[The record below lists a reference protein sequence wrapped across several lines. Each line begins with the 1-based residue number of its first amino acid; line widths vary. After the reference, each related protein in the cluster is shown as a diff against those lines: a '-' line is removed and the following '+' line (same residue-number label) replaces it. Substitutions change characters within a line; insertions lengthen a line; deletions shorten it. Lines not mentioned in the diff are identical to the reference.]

1 MNSLWQKIII
11 RTILKKPK
19 KKNVGDDDYSAYALA
34 KGYREFEILAKRHI
48 KDFFLITMGIFSASF
63 GFKGFLL
70 TNHFIDGG
78 ATGISLLVSALTSIP
93 LSILI
98 IGVNIPFIILGY
110 RIMGR
115 AFAIKTALA
124 ITGLAVCLATVS
136 FPDVTTDNLLV
147 AVFGGFF
154 LGAGIGLAVRGGA
167 VIDGTEVLAIYLSRK
182 FGTTIGDIIVVINV
196 IIFGAAAYFLGIEIA
211 LYSMITYLAASKT
224 LDFIVEGID
233 EYIGVTI
240 VSSRSDKMRQ
250 MIIDKMGR
258 GVTVYSGKGGYGK
271 RGETKEVDIIY
282 TVITRLELNRLN
294 TEIEKIEPTAFVVMN
309 SIKDTKGG
317 MTMKSKIFLSIAIIL
332 IAAACKKETPTQTP
346 EKTVPIAEEVLPETP
361 KTECYEVNKNGNVI
375 SMQMNYNQD
384 NVSGSL
390 TYAIREKDA
399 NTGTFTGQIKDSIL
413 IADYTFQSEG
423 MKSTRQIAYKLKG
436 DQIVEGYGDMNEDG
450 TKFKDVNKLD
460 FDSKMPLYKVDCA
473 K

>member
-1 MNSLWQKIII
+1 MNSFWQKIII

-19 KKNVGDDDYSAYALA
+19 KKSTNSTNYSNYALA
-34 KGYREFEILAKRHI
+34 KGYREFVILAKRYV
-48 KDFFLITMGIFSASF
+48 KDFFLITLGIFSASF

-78 ATGISLLVSALTSIP
+78 ATGISLLVSALTDIP
-93 LSILI
+93 LYFLI

-110 RIMGR
+110 RIMGQ

-124 ITGLAVCLATVS
+124 ITGLSVCLATVS

-154 LGAGIGLAVRGGA
+154 LGAGIGLSVRGGA

-196 IIFGAAAYFLGIEIA
+196 VIFGAAAYFLGIEVA

-240 VSSRSDKMRQ
+240 ISSRSEKMRE

-271 RGETKEVDIIY
+271 RGQTKEVDIIY
-282 TVITRLELNRLN
+282 TVITRLELNKLN

-317 MTMKSKIFLSIAIIL
+317 MI
-332 IAAACKKETPTQTP
+332 KKRP
-346 EKTVPIAEEVLPETP
+346 
-361 KTECYEVNKNGNVI
+361 
-375 SMQMNYNQD
+375 
-384 NVSGSL
+384 
-390 TYAIREKDA
+390 
-399 NTGTFTGQIKDSIL
+399 
-413 IADYTFQSEG
+413 
-423 MKSTRQIAYKLKG
+423 LKH
-436 DQIVEGYGDMNEDG
+436 
-450 TKFKDVNKLD
+450 
-460 FDSKMPLYKVDCA
+460 
-473 K
+473 